1 MAMKIPKRTFKGRYE
16 IAPLSAHAR
25 PTDEDQKTYCVVWQ
39 KNDKSEFHLCQHTYI
54 HTYMYQDVYNLHE
67 QEAAVNEF
75 CNGLVLCHDIS

>member
-25 PTDEDQKTYCVVWQ
+25 PTDEDQKAYCVVWQ

-54 HTYMYQDVYNLHE
+54 HICTNMFTIYMNKKQL
-67 QEAAVNEF
+67 
-75 CNGLVLCHDIS
+75 